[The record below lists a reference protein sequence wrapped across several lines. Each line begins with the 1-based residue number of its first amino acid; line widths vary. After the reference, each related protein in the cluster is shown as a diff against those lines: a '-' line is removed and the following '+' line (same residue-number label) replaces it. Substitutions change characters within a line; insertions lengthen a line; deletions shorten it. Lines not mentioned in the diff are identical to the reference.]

1 MLLYDTNKLTATL
14 SYDNNTYLPPPFTSS
29 GNDLRVR
36 FVSNGQ
42 TTMKGF
48 KASYKQVGELLFVFL
63 ILFVACLCIDI
74 YFWICFNYEAYHYFY
89 HLSFFLSLNIDVYWS
104 LIEELHIWTAKA
116 GGLNGLS
123 ESQQKRTR
131 KTYRSRRRF
140 N

>member
-89 HLSFFLSLNIDVYWS
+89 HLSFFLSLNIDVY
-104 LIEELHIWTAKA
+104 
-116 GGLNGLS
+116 
-123 ESQQKRTR
+123 
-131 KTYRSRRRF
+131 
-140 N
+140 